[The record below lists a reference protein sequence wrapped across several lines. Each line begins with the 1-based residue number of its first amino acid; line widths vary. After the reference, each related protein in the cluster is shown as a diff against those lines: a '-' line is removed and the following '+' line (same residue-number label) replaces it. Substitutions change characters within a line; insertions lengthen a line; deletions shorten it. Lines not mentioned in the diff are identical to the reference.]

1 MIAVVI
7 AGLLGLALL
16 GVPIAAAVGLATV
29 FAAFAGGVPI
39 ERLPQTFVS
48 TLTNFPLLAI
58 PLFVM
63 AGKIMEVS
71 GISRNLVGFA
81 QSLVGQIKGGLAY
94 VSIVALALFG
104 AISGSSTA
112 ATVAI
117 GAILIPAMVK
127 QGFNRPY
134 ASALQGAGGIASGI
148 IPPSI
153 PLILYGVVAGVSV
166 GDLFIAGIIPGLL
179 VALALGAAV
188 WLSLR
193 MRGGANPAPE
203 LVPAQSG
210 SLRDLLIDF
219 IKAIPSLLMPVIIL
233 GGIYSGVFTPTESG
247 AVACL
252 YGLVVGLLYRAI
264 SIKDLGVILTSTS
277 SISSVLLF
285 VMATAAYFG
294 SWITIERI
302 PQQLTS
308 FLDSVNLPW
317 AVTWLLI
324 LLVLILIGMFMEAS
338 AALIIMVPI
347 LLPVAV
353 GMGMDP
359 VHFGVLM
366 IAVLSLGLLTPPV
379 GMALFVSS
387 KVGEVS
393 VESVIRPSLYFAGA
407 IFVVVLLILFIP
419 QLSLMLLS

>member
-1 MIAVVI
+1 MIAIVI
-7 AGLLGLALL
+7 GLLLLFALL
-16 GVPIAAAVGLATV
+16 GMPIAVAVGLATV
-29 FAAFAGGVPI
+29 VAALGGDVPV
-39 ERLPQTFVS
+39 ERLPQTIVT

-63 AGKIMEVS
+63 AGKIMEVT
-71 GISRNLVGFA
+71 GISRNLITFA
-81 QSLVGQIKGGLAY
+81 YGLVGHIKGGLAY
-94 VSIVALALFG
+94 VSILALVLFG

-127 QGFNRPY
+127 QGFDRPFA
-134 ASALQGAGGIASGI
+134 ASLQGAGGIVSGT

-179 VALALGAAV
+179 VALALAGAV
-188 WLSLR
+188 WFALKR
-193 MRGGANPAPE
+193 KGPRNPAPE
-203 LVPAQSG
+203 LVSVPRG
-210 SLRDLLIDF
+210 SLRDLAVDF
-219 IKAIPSLLMPVIIL
+219 VKAIPSLMMPAIIL
-233 GGIYSGVFTPTESG
+233 GGIYSGFFTPTEAG

-252 YGLVVGLLYRAI
+252 YGVIVGILYR
-264 SIKDLGVILTSTS
+264 SLKIKDVGTILTSTV

-294 SWITIERI
+294 SWLTIERI

-308 FLDSVNLPW
+308 FLSSMNMPW
-317 AVTWLLI
+317 VITWLLI
-324 LLVLILIGMFMEAS
+324 LLVLIIIGMFMEAS

-347 LLPVAV
+347 LLPVAT

-359 VHFGVLM
+359 VHFGVIM
-366 IAVLSLGLLTPPV
+366 ITVLSLGLLTPPV

-393 VESVIRPSLYFAGA
+393 VESVIRPSLYFAIA
-407 IFVVVLLILFIP
+407 IFAVILLLLFIP
-419 QLSLMLLS
+419 QLSLVLL